1 MGLLETIL
9 KTNDGAA
16 VREAARQTG
25 LSEKQAFEGLINLIP
40 SLSEGVKKNTGN
52 QQGLESLINALGS
65 GKHERYLDQAGNVN
79 PDDYIKDGNDI
90 LGHILGNKD
99 ASRQV
104 AATAAKKSGLSS
116 SILKKLLPI
125 AAGLFMASLSKNSRS
140 KNMFGQEKVT
150 SSNAGILSKGLT
162 MFLDSDNDGSVVDD
176 LLGMAAKMFF

>member
-1 MGLLETIL
+1 MSTIWTMQERL
-9 KTNDGAA
+9 IRTNTSKMAI
-16 VREAARQTG
+16 
-25 LSEKQAFEGLINLIP
+25 AFWAIF
-40 SLSEGVKKNTGN
+40 
-52 QQGLESLINALGS
+52 LGS
-65 GKHERYLDQAGNVN
+65 
-79 PDDYIKDGNDI
+79 
-90 LGHILGNKD
+90 KD

-104 AATAAKKSGLSS
+104 AANASKKSGISS

-150 SSNAGILSKGLT
+150 SDNAGMLSKGLN

>member
-16 VREAARQTG
+16 IRDAARQTG
-25 LSEKQAFEGLINLIP
+25 LTEKQTLEGLINLIP
-40 SLSEGVKKNTGN
+40 SLSEGVKRNTSN
-52 QQGLESLINALGS
+52 QQGLESLINALGK
-65 GKHERYLDQAGNVN
+65 GKHERYLDKAGAIN
-79 PDDYIKDGNDI
+79 PDDFINDGNDI

-104 AATAAKKSGLSS
+104 ATKAAKKSGLSS

-125 AAGLFMASLSKNSRS
+125 AAGLFMASLAKNSRS
-140 KNMFGQEKVT
+140 RNMFDQKVDNN
-150 SSNAGILSKGLT
+150 NAGILSKGLS

-176 LLGMAAKMFF
+176 LMGMAAKMFF

>member
-9 KTNDGAA
+9 KANDGAA
-16 VREAARQTG
+16 IREAAKQTG

-40 SLSEGVKKNTGN
+40 SLSEGVKKNTNN

-65 GKHERYLDQAGNVN
+65 GKHERYLDKAGTVN
-79 PDDYIKDGNDI
+79 PDEFIKDGNDI
-90 LGHILGNKD
+90 LGHILGSKD

-104 AATAAKKSGLSS
+104 ATKAAKKSGLSS

-140 KNMFGQEKVT
+140 KNIFGREKVT
-150 SSNAGILSKGLT
+150 SNNAGILSKGLS